1 MGEPENQEPERPT
14 NIAEITLEEWVA
26 SCQSCCG
33 VEPAS
38 NCDSPRIAGET
49 SKQAVESSHV
59 SKAP

>member
-1 MGEPENQEPERPT
+1 
-14 NIAEITLEEWVA
+14 
-26 SCQSCCG
+26 